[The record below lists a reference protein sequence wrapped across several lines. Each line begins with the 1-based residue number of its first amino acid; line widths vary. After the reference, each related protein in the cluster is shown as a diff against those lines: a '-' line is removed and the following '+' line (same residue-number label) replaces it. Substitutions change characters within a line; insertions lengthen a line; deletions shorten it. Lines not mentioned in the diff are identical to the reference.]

1 MLNKHN
7 FIWRFFCVVIKT
19 NEPTYG
25 WKYWY
30 LGGSG
35 TCLKLVVADLGCY
48 PLFLRSWAWFN
59 WKAFWIAMTR
69 STLGFVGLEIIQRN
83 TIVGIMSIL
92 LCQNMVLKVLYFG
105 ELSYNIDIVN
115 VIFIVTSTHVN
126 LLKKLS
132 LYHKNTR

>member
-1 MLNKHN
+1 MNILLCGYKNK
-7 FIWRFFCVVIKT
+7 W
-19 NEPTYG
+19 TYL
-25 WKYWY
+25 WLKILV
-30 LGGSG
+30 LGRKWNLLKVSGS
-35 TCLKLVVADLGCY
+35 
-48 PLFLRSWAWFN
+48 RSWLLPLVLN
-59 WKAFWIAMTR
+59 WDLELGSTEKPFELLAR

-105 ELSYNIDIVN
+105 ELLYNIDIVN